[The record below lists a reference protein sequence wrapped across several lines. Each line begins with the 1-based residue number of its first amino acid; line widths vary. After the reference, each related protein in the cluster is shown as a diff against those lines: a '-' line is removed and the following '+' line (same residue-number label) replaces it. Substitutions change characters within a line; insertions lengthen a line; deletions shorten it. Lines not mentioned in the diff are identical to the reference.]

1 MKAAGTAV
9 IGGGI
14 VGTVCAL
21 ALRRAGEDVLLI
33 DPMRDPPP
41 ASYGNAG
48 HIAVEQ
54 VEPLASPAALA
65 SAPRRLFALG
75 GALDFRLADATTWM
89 PWAAR
94 YIRACTP
101 EGAARG
107 RAALGGLLADALPA
121 WRRLAAS
128 VERPDLVVEQG
139 HVVVWESGESARK
152 GMAAWSAADI
162 GRTKLSPLDEPT
174 LRRVARQV
182 STPLAG
188 GARFEGSAQVSDPG
202 QVLKLLG
209 EAFEAAG
216 GKRLTAGVSRLAPS
230 GRFAQV
236 VLEGGE
242 RIAAGRI
249 LVTGGVGSG
258 ALMRSLGHVAPV
270 IAERGYHLE
279 GGAGDWVGLPP
290 VVFEDRS
297 LILTRFG
304 DRLRAASFVEFG
316 REGSPPD
323 PMKWDRLRTHLDA
336 LGIRLQGQVAQWS
349 GARPTLPDYLPA
361 IGASTRADNLYYAFG
376 HQHLGLTLAATTGEI
391 VARLMAGQAPDLSAF
406 DIERFAPGRG
416 KTRTSA

>member
-14 VGTVCAL
+14 VGTICAL

-33 DPMRDPPP
+33 DPRRDPPP

-75 GALDFRLADATTWM
+75 GALDFRLADAAAWM

-94 YIRACTP
+94 YIRASTP
-101 EGAARG
+101 DGAARG
-107 RAALGGLLADALPA
+107 RAALSGLLADALPA
-121 WRRLAAS
+121 WKRLAAS
-128 VERPDLVVEQG
+128 VERPDLVIEQG
-139 HVVVWESGESARK
+139 HVVVWESQETARK

-162 GRTKLSPLDEPT
+162 GQTKLSPLDEPT
-174 LRRVARQV
+174 LRRVGRQV

-216 GKRLTAGVSRLAPS
+216 GRRLTASVSRLAPS
-230 GRFAQV
+230 GRFAQI

-242 RIAAGRI
+242 RIAAGQI

-258 ALMRSLGHVAPV
+258 ALMRSLGHVAPI

-304 DRLRAASFVEFG
+304 DRLRAASFVEFC

-323 PMKWDRLRTHLDA
+323 PMKWDRLRGHLDA
-336 LGIRLQGQVAQWS
+336 LGIKLHGQVAQWS

-391 VARLMAGQAPDLSAF
+391 VARLIAGQAPDLSAF
-406 DIERFAPGRG
+406 DIDRFASGRG
-416 KTRTSA
+416 KTRTTA